1 MIQDVSGTHML
12 PAIEFAESE
21 EFKISDEYNYTGH
34 DKWKMVTD
42 KQVLFFFRKYI
53 RFKKPEIL
61 YLFGQTKSR
70 NIKENNKQKKNK

>member
-42 KQVLFFFRKYI
+42 KQVLFF
-53 RFKKPEIL
+53 
-61 YLFGQTKSR
+61 S
-70 NIKENNKQKKNK
+70 

>member
-1 MIQDVSGTHML
+1 MIQGVSGTHML

-42 KQVLFFFRKYI
+42 KQVLFFFVNIADLKSL
-53 RFKKPEIL
+53 RFCTYLVKQNRGILKKTTN
-61 YLFGQTKSR
+61 Q
-70 NIKENNKQKKNK
+70 KQ